1 MTTNAQTLTIWA
13 DADALPSICRQLLIK
28 TAVRESVPAVFVAN
42 RSIALPSSPLL
53 KSVVVGAGF
62 DVADD
67 YIADAA
73 SPFDIVITSDTPL
86 AFAVLTKGAFA
97 FDVRGQI
104 FESET
109 IGGRLSVR
117 DFMDTIRHTGVL
129 EPQQMG
135 GQKPYGEK
143 DKKNF
148 ADSLNKLI
156 AKAKKGKLLEQA
168 KLGTVLNQQ
177 HQNQSSL

>member
-1 MTTNAQTLTIWA
+1 MILYI
-13 DADALPSICRQLLIK
+13 DADAIPTVCRQLLIK
-28 TAVRESVPAVFVAN
+28 TALRESLLTVFVAN
-42 RSIALPSSPLL
+42 RPTALPSSPFL

-67 YIADAA
+67 YIAEAVA
-73 SPFDIVITSDTPL
+73 PFDIVITSDTPL
-86 AFAVLTKGAFA
+86 AFAVLNKGAFA
-97 FDVRGQI
+97 FDCRGQI

-117 DFMDTIRHTGVL
+117 DFMDTMRHTGVL
-129 EPQQMG
+129 DREQMG

-148 ADSLNKLI
+148 ADCLNKLI
-156 AKAKKGKLLEQA
+156 TKARKAKLIEQT
-168 KLGTVLNQQ
+168 KIKNNKNINE
-177 HQNQSSL
+177 QNHD